1 MGDYFKLKE
10 PYISIS
16 LRMPRQMWEKIGEL
30 AEKKVGR
37 DFSDTARTMIEG
49 GIWLY
54 ENKQTLNDPEKMK
67 LNIEE
72 YNKRLDEKNSLGWL
86 GQLSDQ
92 QLEGLQMANEME
104 REKRA
109 KNHLI

>member
-1 MGDYFKLKE
+1 
-10 PYISIS
+10 
-16 LRMPRQMWEKIGEL
+16 MWEKIGEL
-30 AEKKVGR
+30 AEKKAGR

-54 ENKQTLNDPEKMK
+54 ENKKTLNDPEKMK

-92 QLEGLQMANEME
+92 RLEGVMMGIELE

-109 KNHLI
+109 KNQ